1 MKQLL
6 LFFAIAILF
15 GCTKEN
21 ISEPPAG
28 TWTIIETNLEEAG
41 GIQIQTYSPSSE
53 ITLEFGKNG
62 NLLLSGAN
70 PGNAM
75 SPLWE
80 YDSYQILEDDIIRF
94 YQRTGNKEVQAYFSI
109 EGNLYLNYLNLRCP
123 YEEEFLKIK

>member
-6 LFFAIAILF
+6 LFLAITILF
-15 GCTKEN
+15 GCTKEK

-28 TWTIIETNLEEAG
+28 TWTIVETNLEDAG
-41 GIQIQTYSPSSE
+41 GIQFQTYAPSSE
-53 ITLEFGKNG
+53 MNLEFGENG
-62 NLLLSGAN
+62 KLVLSGVN

-75 SPLWE
+75 SQLWE
-80 YDSYQILEDDIIRF
+80 YDSYQLLEDEIIRF
-94 YQRTGNKEVQAYFSI
+94 YQRNGSKEVQAYFSI